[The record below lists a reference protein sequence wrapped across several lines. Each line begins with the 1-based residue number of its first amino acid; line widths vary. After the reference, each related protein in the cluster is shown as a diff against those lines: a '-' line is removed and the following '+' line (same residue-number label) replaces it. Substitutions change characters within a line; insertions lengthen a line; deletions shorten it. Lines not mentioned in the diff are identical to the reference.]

1 MRRPVGD
8 HFSAMIR
15 TAFRREVYD
24 PPPTL
29 TGARLSLKEA
39 PMFVRKSILALVTVI
54 LVVVTIGL
62 LAQSRRDPTAPTG
75 VPLVISG
82 NDVGVRVSGPSDKTG
97 KVAGTLV
104 VKINGQWVDV
114 TSSMTGVPMMIK

>member
-1 MRRPVGD
+1 
-8 HFSAMIR
+8 
-15 TAFRREVYD
+15 
-24 PPPTL
+24 
-29 TGARLSLKEA
+29 
-39 PMFVRKSILALVTVI
+39 MFVRKSTLVLVALFLMIVSVG
-54 LVVVTIGL
+54 VW
-62 LAQSRRDPTAPTG
+62 AQSRRDPTAPTG

-114 TSSMTGVPMMIK
+114 TSSMTGVPMTTR

>member
-1 MRRPVGD
+1 
-8 HFSAMIR
+8 
-15 TAFRREVYD
+15 
-24 PPPTL
+24 
-29 TGARLSLKEA
+29 
-39 PMFVRKSILALVTVI
+39 MFVRKSIVALVTLI
-54 LVVVTIGL
+54 LVIVSVGL
-62 LAQSRRDPTAPTG
+62 WAQSRRDPTAPTG

-114 TSSMTGVPMMIK
+114 TSSMTGVPMTIR